1 MRDPSPQHHFWRLS
15 TYSEKQQR
23 QQCAG
28 AHCSVPRTDQA
39 LPKGRPP
46 EPREL
51 LVTKDMEGA
60 GGQPGKHRNWKP
72 TEQRH
77 HQHWAHWQEGT
88 RQQTVRSPLAKTWAG
103 NGEIPFL
110 PFSGPHPRS
119 RWDSTPT
126 SRKPSPTTPSP
137 PLAGQELPL
146 S

>member
-28 AHCSVPRTDQA
+28 AHCSMPCSDQA
-39 LPKGRPP
+39 LPRGRPP

-51 LVTKDMEGA
+51 LVTKGTVGA
-60 GGQPGKHRNWKP
+60 GGQHGKHRNWKP

-88 RQQTVRSPLAKTWAG
+88 RQQSDLLLPKHGLGMEKSPSCHSQGFTHAHAG
-103 NGEIPFL
+103 TQHPPPGSL
-110 PFSGPHPRS
+110 PQL
-119 RWDSTPT
+119 
-126 SRKPSPTTPSP
+126 P
-137 PLAGQELPL
+137 PAYP
-146 S
+146 